1 LSSFADIKQCAVVVV
16 NDNNIER
23 SKKHLVAYYVSKN
36 NEEIDKDLLIDY
48 LAEKLPM
55 HMVPKLI
62 IHIRDVLPL
71 TSHGKLNQKA
81 LPSNEFEKI

>member
-1 LSSFADIKQCAVVVV
+1 MV

-36 NEEIDKDLLIDY
+36 NEEIGKDLLVDY

-55 HMVPKLI
+55 HMVPKLMVH
-62 IHIRDVLPL
+62 IHDMLPL
-71 TSHGKLNQKA
+71 TSNGKWT
-81 LPSNEFEKI
+81 S

>member
-1 LSSFADIKQCAVVVV
+1 MV

-36 NEEIDKDLLIDY
+36 NEEIDKDLLVDY

-55 HMVPKLI
+55 HDSESMEPMEI
-62 IHIRDVLPL
+62 M
-71 TSHGKLNQKA
+71 S
-81 LPSNEFEKI
+81 SNSPRSRE